1 MAIVQIVFVM
11 SGYKK
16 YNGLDYRPK
25 FSSSDKGMSREAHYV
40 LGKVFGTKRRKA
52 DITFE
57 DINEVCTLLLAIIAL
72 IFLGLYKFIMWL
84 YKKTKILIGQYR
96 NRRKRND
103 NNK

>member
-1 MAIVQIVFVM
+1 M

-25 FSSSDKGMSREAHYV
+25 FSSSDKGMSRNVHFV
-40 LGKVFGTKRRKA
+40 LGIVFRTKRRKA

-57 DINEVCTLLLAIIAL
+57 DINEACALLLAIIAL
-72 IFLGLYKFIMWL
+72 IFYGLYKLIMWL
-84 YKKTKILIGQYR
+84 YKKTKIFIGQYQD
-96 NRRKRND
+96 RRKSSD